1 MRAIIGWLFG
11 RRFGETDARIF
22 LDELDE
28 LHRSRLEA
36 DGRQASDRW
45 LRKERRRALLL
56 GVIGL
61 FRGRPRRA
69 PFRKEGRRRP
79 SYLGGSNVEYFVHDL
94 RFGLRTL
101 RKRPLFAALV
111 IGTLGLGIGAS
122 TTVFSLVNGI
132 LLQNMSYA
140 RPGELL
146 TIWQTYP
153 AWRDDA
159 LLSEAWDKIGLSWPQ
174 FLDFRD
180 RARAFREVAVHRTR
194 TMTLTGAGTPKTLDV
209 GEASAGFFSMLGISP
224 VLGRAFLPGEEG
236 PGAPRLVLLSY
247 ALWSARF
254 GSDPDIVGRSVTL
267 DGGSFEVIGVLPP
280 EVRVHSTLFNL
291 FRSSIDGGERA
302 VWVPV
307 FFDRRASPGSRDLE
321 AMGRLAPGVSRAQA
335 LSELD
340 VILRGEL
347 SPAELAFRLTSPR
360 DEVVSRYREP
370 LLLFLAAAGLLLV
383 IACANVATLLL
394 GEAIDRK
401 GEIATRIA
409 LGAGRL
415 RIAQQLLAES
425 LMLGA
430 LGSVVGMVLTP
441 LGVRGFVSLG
451 PTLPRLSEVAVDW
464 NVLFA
469 AVAIGVSAAVLFG
482 FAPAFLQHRDSLRS
496 SSMGDGRWHSGS
508 GAKLQATLVSGELAL
523 TMLLLV
529 TAGLLSKSLM
539 NLSLVDPGFRG
550 DRVAT
555 VRVEVPRS
563 HFPDRAALRRFSSAA
578 LQSVER
584 IPGVLHAG
592 AIDGLP
598 FPGRISGTTYSI
610 EGRAPDDGSAI
621 TARSHRASSGY
632 FETMGIPLLAGQ
644 LYSDSD
650 PGQEAERPALV
661 NATMARRYW
670 GWPEASP
677 LGATMVEGR
686 KRYRIIGIVGDVRER
701 HLLEEPLPMVYRHLS
716 ELSVSSDFSIVARSP
731 GAPETLVPLMRGAVR
746 AVDPGIPLSQETTI
760 AALQASSTGAER
772 FRAVLVA
779 AFGSLATLL
788 ALVGVFGVTA
798 RTVSQRTREMGIRMA
813 LGAQTRRLIQMVALG
828 TLRAGGIGIAFGFL
842 GALAVNRLLTAF
854 FYGTAPW
861 DAWVYT
867 SASLLLGLLCVVA
880 ALVAAARVARV
891 EPMQVLNE
899 L

>member
-1 MRAIIGWLFG
+1 M
-11 RRFGETDARIF
+11 E
-22 LDELDE
+22 
-28 LHRSRLEA
+28 
-36 DGRQASDRW
+36 
-45 LRKERRRALLL
+45 
-56 GVIGL
+56 
-61 FRGRPRRA
+61 
-69 PFRKEGRRRP
+69 
-79 SYLGGSNVEYFVHDL
+79 NFVKDV

-101 RKRPLFAALV
+101 RKRPLFSALV

-153 AWRDDA
+153 QWREDA

-180 RARAFREVAVHRTR
+180 RTRAFREVAVHRHR
-194 TMTLTGAGTPKTLDV
+194 AMTLTGAGTPKTLDV

-236 PGAPRLVLLSY
+236 PGTPRLVLLSHS
-247 ALWSARF
+247 LWSARF

-360 DEVVSRYREP
+360 DEVVARYRAP

-409 LGAGRL
+409 LGAGRF

-451 PTLPRLSEVAVDW
+451 PTLPRLAEVAVDW

-469 AVAIGVSAAVLFG
+469 AVAIGVTAAVLFG

-496 SSMGDGRWHSGS
+496 SSMGEGRWHSGS
-508 GAKLQATLVSGELAL
+508 GARLQATLVSAELAL

-529 TAGLLSKSLM
+529 TAGLLGKSLM
-539 NLSLVDPGFRG
+539 NLTLVDPGFRG
-550 DRVAT
+550 ERVAT
-555 VRVEVPRS
+555 VRVEIPRS
-563 HFPDRAALRRFSSAA
+563 HFPDRAAQRRFSTAA

-584 IPGVLHAG
+584 IPGVIRAG

-598 FPGRISGTTYSI
+598 FPGRISGTTYTI
-610 EGRAPDDGSAI
+610 EGRPNDGGEI

-650 PGQEAERPALV
+650 PGQDAERPVLINV
-661 NATMARRYW
+661 TMARRYW

-677 LGATMVEGR
+677 LGAAMVEGR
-686 KRYRIIGIVGDVRER
+686 NRFRIIGIVGDVRER
-701 HLLEEPLPMVYRHLS
+701 HLLEDPLPMVYRRLS
-716 ELSVSSDFSIVARSP
+716 ELSVSGDFSIVARSP
-731 GAPETLVPLMRGAVR
+731 GAPEGLVPLMREVVR

-813 LGAQTRRLIQMVALG
+813 LGAQSRRLIQMVAMG
-828 TLRAGGIGIAFGFL
+828 TLRAGGIGIAVGFL

-854 FYGTAPW
+854 LYGTAPW

-880 ALVAAARVARV
+880 AVVAAAPVARV
-891 EPMQVLNE
+891 DPMQVLNE
-899 L
+899 E

>member
-1 MRAIIGWLFG
+1 MSRIIGWLFG
-11 RRFGETDARIF
+11 RP
-22 LDELDE
+22 
-28 LHRSRLEA
+28 
-36 DGRQASDRW
+36 GRAP
-45 LRKERRRALLL
+45 LRKE
-56 GVIGL
+56 GL
-61 FRGRPRRA
+61 HHG
-69 PFRKEGRRRP
+69 
-79 SYLGGSNVEYFVHDL
+79 SLGGRSNMENFVKDL
-94 RFGLRTL
+94 RFGFRTL

-132 LLQNMSYA
+132 LLRNMSYA
-140 RPGELL
+140 RPGELV

-153 AWRDDA
+153 QWREDA

-180 RARAFREVAVHRTR
+180 RTRAFREVAVHRNR

-209 GEASAGFFSMLGISP
+209 GEASAGLFSMLGIRP
-224 VLGRAFLPGEEG
+224 LLGRAFLPEEEG
-236 PGAPRLVLLSY
+236 PGAPRLVVLSH
-247 ALWSARF
+247 ALWSSRF

-267 DGGSFEVIGVLPP
+267 DGGAFEVIGVLPP

-291 FRSSIDGGERA
+291 FRASIDTGDRA
-302 VWVPV
+302 AWVPV

-321 AMGRLAPGVSRAQA
+321 AMGRLAPGGSRAQA

-340 VILRGEL
+340 VVLRGDR
-347 SPAELAFRLTSPR
+347 SPAELAFRLTGPR
-360 DEVVSRYREP
+360 DEVVARYRAP

-425 LMLGA
+425 LMLGL
-430 LGSVVGMVLTP
+430 LGSVAGLVLTP

-451 PTLPRLSEVAVDW
+451 PALPRLAEVAVDW
-464 NVLFA
+464 NVLLA
-469 AVAIGVSAAVLFG
+469 AVAVGVASAVLFG
-482 FAPAFLQHRDSLRS
+482 FAPAFLQHRDSLCS
-496 SSMGDGRWHSGS
+496 SSMGEGRWHSGS
-508 GAKLQATLVSGELAL
+508 GTKLQATLVSGELAL

-529 TAGLLSKSLM
+529 TAGLLGKSLM

-555 VRVEVPRS
+555 VRVEIPKS
-563 HFPDRAALRRFSSAA
+563 HFPDRATQMQFCRAA
-578 LQSVER
+578 LESVER
-584 IPGVLHAG
+584 IPGVIRAG
-592 AIDGLP
+592 GIDGLP
-598 FPGRISGTTYSI
+598 FPGRISGTTYTI
-610 EGRAPDDGSAI
+610 EGRAPDGGGRVI
-621 TARSHRASSGY
+621 ARSHRASSGY
-632 FETMGIPLLAGQ
+632 FEIMGIPLLAGQ

-650 PGQEAERPALV
+650 PAGDADRTVLINE
-661 NATMARRYW
+661 TMARRYW
-670 GWPEASP
+670 GWPAVSP
-677 LGATMVEGR
+677 LGAAILDGR
-686 KRYRIIGIVGDVRER
+686 NRFRIIGIVGDVRER
-701 HLLEEPLPMVYRHLS
+701 HLLEDPLPMVYRRPS
-716 ELSVSSDFSIVARSP
+716 ELSVFGDFSIVARTPGSP
-731 GAPETLVPLMRGAVR
+731 EALVPSMREAVR
-746 AVDPGIPLSQETTI
+746 AVDPGIPLSQETTVG
-760 AALQASSTGAER
+760 ALQASSTGAER
-772 FRAVLVA
+772 FRVVLVA

-798 RTVSQRTREMGIRMA
+798 RTVSRRTREIGIRMA
-813 LGAQTRRLIQMVALG
+813 LGAQSRRLIQMVALG
-828 TLRAGGIGIAFGFL
+828 TLRAGGIGIAIGLL

-861 DAWVYT
+861 DVWVYT
-867 SASLLLGLLCVVA
+867 SASLLLGLLSVVA
-880 ALVAAARVARV
+880 AAVAAARVARV
-891 EPMQVLNE
+891 EPMRVLNE